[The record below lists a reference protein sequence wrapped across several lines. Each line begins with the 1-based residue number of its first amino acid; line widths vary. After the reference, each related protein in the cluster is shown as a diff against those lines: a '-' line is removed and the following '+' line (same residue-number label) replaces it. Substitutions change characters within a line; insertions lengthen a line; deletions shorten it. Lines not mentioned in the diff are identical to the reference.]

1 MQCDDYDA
9 GLCRSCTRMGVPYR
23 CQLLEK
29 DARAR
34 ELLGEHPGIEWLPP
48 AASPESGFRNKAKMV
63 VSGTAEAPALGIL
76 DRSGRGVDL
85 STCGLYPEPILEALP
100 VLKDFISARR
110 LTPYDVPARRGELKH
125 LLVTVSPDGEL
136 MIRFVLRSKKLLVAI
151 RGGLA
156 ELISELPTARVV
168 SVNILREHA
177 ALLEGEEEIVLTEAR
192 TLPMRVDGLELNL
205 RPKGFFQT
213 NTGIAARMYR
223 QGAEWARAAAPA
235 ELWDL
240 YCGVGGFALHAARAL
255 ADGDAGRALA
265 EDASPRSLPD
275 AAARPVTDP
284 AARRP
289 AADPA
294 ANPVAA
300 GRPTPPA
307 RRRVMGVE
315 VSEEAVAAAELSAAR
330 AGLDDVVFR
339 AGDAAQLAAEAG
351 TRGPD
356 AVVVNPPRRGIGPD
370 LARWLEGSEVRTLIY
385 SSCNARSLAQDLRAM
400 PSFEARQG
408 LVLDMFPQTDHFETM
423 VLLRRRD
430 GGTAGA
436 AA

>member
-1 MQCDDYDA
+1 M
-9 GLCRSCTRMGVPYR
+9 
-23 CQLLEK
+23 
-29 DARAR
+29 
-34 ELLGEHPGIEWLPP
+34 
-48 AASPESGFRNKAKMV
+48 
-63 VSGTAEAPALGIL
+63 
-76 DRSGRGVDL
+76 
-85 STCGLYPEPILEALP
+85 
-100 VLKDFISARR
+100 
-110 LTPYDVPARRGELKH
+110 
-125 LLVTVSPDGEL
+125 
-136 MIRFVLRSKKLLVAI
+136 
-151 RGGLA
+151 
-156 ELISELPTARVV
+156 
-168 SVNILREHA
+168 
-177 ALLEGEEEIVLTEAR
+177 LTEAR

-255 ADGDAGRALA
+255 AEDAAGRAPIEGASARALP
-265 EDASPRSLPD
+265 ED
-275 AAARPVTDP
+275 AARPLTDP

-289 AADPA
+289 AA
-294 ANPVAA
+294 A
-300 GRPTPPA
+300 GP
-307 RRRVMGVE
+307 RRVMGVE

-351 TRGPD
+351 ARGPD
-356 AVVVNPPRRGIGPD
+356 AVVVNPPRRGIGPE
-370 LARWLEGSEVRTLIY
+370 LARWLEDSEVRTLIY

-423 VLLRRRD
+423 LLLRRRD
-430 GGTAGA
+430 RGTAEA

>member
-1 MQCDDYDA
+1 MRCDDYDA
-9 GLCRSCTRMGVPYR
+9 GLCRSCTRMGVPYGR
-23 CQLLEK
+23 QLLEK

-34 ELLGEHPGIEWLPP
+34 ELLSEHPGIEWLPP

-100 VLKDFISARR
+100 VLKAFIAARR

-125 LLVTVSPDGEL
+125 LLITVSPDGEL

-151 RGGLA
+151 RDGLA
-156 ELISELPTARVV
+156 DLVRELPSARVV

-240 YCGVGGFALHAARAL
+240 YCGVGGFALHAARSL
-255 ADGDAGRALA
+255 AGDAGQALA
-265 EDASPRSLPD
+265 EDAPAQALPAD
-275 AAARPVTDP
+275 AGRPVPDP
-284 AARRP
+284 SAHRP
-289 AADPA
+289 AADLA
-294 ANPVAA
+294 VA
-300 GRPTPPA
+300 GHPTLPA
-307 RRRVMGVE
+307 RPRVMGVE
-315 VSEEAVAAAELSAAR
+315 VSAEAVAAAELSAAR

-356 AVVVNPPRRGIGPD
+356 AVVVNPPRRGIGPE

-385 SSCNARSLAQDLRAM
+385 SSCNARSLVQDLRAM

-423 VLLRRRD
+423 LLLRRRD
-430 GGTAGA
+430 RGPAEA

>member
-1 MQCDDYDA
+1 MRCDDYDA

-23 CQLLEK
+23 RQLLEK

-34 ELLGEHPGIEWLPP
+34 QLLREHPGLQWLPP
-48 AASPESGFRNKAKMV
+48 TASPESGFRNKAKMV
-63 VSGTAEAPALGIL
+63 VSGTADAPALGIL

-100 VLKDFISARR
+100 VLKDFIAARR

-125 LLVTVSPDGEL
+125 LLITVSPEGEL
-136 MIRFVLRSKKLLVAI
+136 MVRFVLRSKKLLVAI
-151 RGGLA
+151 RDGLA
-156 ELISELPTARVV
+156 ELIRELPRARVV

-192 TLPMRVDGLELNL
+192 TLPMRVEGLELNL

-255 ADGDAGRALA
+255 AEGEAGR
-265 EDASPRSLPD
+265 S
-275 AAARPVTDP
+275 
-284 AARRP
+284 
-289 AADPA
+289 
-294 ANPVAA
+294 
-300 GRPTPPA
+300 
-307 RRRVMGVE
+307 RVMGVE
-315 VSEEAVAAAELSAAR
+315 VSAEAVAAAELSAER

-351 TRGPD
+351 SRGPD
-356 AVVVNPPRRGIGPD
+356 AVVVNPPRRGIGPE
-370 LARWLEGSEVRTLIY
+370 LARWLEDSEVRTLIY
-385 SSCNARSLAQDLRAM
+385 SSCNARSLAQDLEAM

-423 VLLRRRD
+423 LLLRRRD
-430 GGTAGA
+430 GGRAEA